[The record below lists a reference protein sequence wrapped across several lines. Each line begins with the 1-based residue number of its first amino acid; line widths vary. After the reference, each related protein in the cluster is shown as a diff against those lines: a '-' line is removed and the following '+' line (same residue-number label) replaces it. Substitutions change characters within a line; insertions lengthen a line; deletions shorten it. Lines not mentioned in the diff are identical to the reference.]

1 MHAWWEQDD
10 DEAAAAAAAF
20 VALFAVA
27 TNACARAMLIVVR
40 TNGRKSI

>member
-10 DEAAAAAAAF
+10 DEAAAAAF